1 MRYENPMIKNQYF
14 GVEVEFTG
22 ISRATAI
29 KAMGEYFGRDTHYAG
44 GMYNAETVK
53 DAQNRVWKVVRD
65 SSILTE
71 GGYDNQCEMV
81 TPKLRYE
88 DMDTLQEVIRVLR
101 HAGAKVNSSCGVHVH
116 VDAANHNAKSLKNL
130 IYIMRSKE
138 DVIFKALAVN
148 PNRVAQYCSKV
159 DNRVFD
165 EVRGKKV
172 LGMDDLKRIWYNGNL
187 QDAERHYSYTRYHAL
202 NLHNVWF
209 RGTVEFRLFNGTLHA
224 GKIRAYVCLALAIS
238 ANAIASNHV
247 TYSAPK
253 WDRNEKELFEW
264 WLIRLG
270 LEGKEFKNVR
280 AHLSEHL
287 PTGVMLAA

>member
-1 MRYENPMIKNQYF
+1 MRYANPWLKNQYF

-22 ISRATAI
+22 ISREDAI
-29 KAMGEYFGRDTHYAG
+29 KAMAEYFGVESRYLG
-44 GMYNAETVK
+44 GVYNTLAVR
-53 DAQNRVWKVVRD
+53 DAQDRVWKVVRD
-65 SSILTE
+65 SSIRTE
-71 GGYDNQCEMV
+71 GGYNNQCEMV

-88 DMDTLQEVIRVLR
+88 DMDTLQDVIRVLR
-101 HAGAKVNSSCGVHVH
+101 NAGAKVNSSCGVHVH
-116 VDAANHNAKSLKNL
+116 VDAANHNEKSLKNL

-138 DVIFKALAVN
+138 DVIFRALAVN
-148 PNRVAQYCSKV
+148 PTRVARYCSKV
-159 DNRVFD
+159 DDRVFN
-165 EVRGKKV
+165 EVKGKKV
-172 LGMDDLKRIWYNGNL
+172 LSMDDLKNIWYNGRVRDSEN
-187 QDAERHYSYTRYHAL
+187 HYSFTRYHAL

-224 GKIRAYVCLALAIS
+224 GKIRAYVSLALAIS
-238 ANAIASNHV
+238 ANAITSNHV

-280 AHLSEHL
+280 AHLSEGL
-287 PTGVMLAA
+287 PTGCAMAA